1 MEHTYR
7 PFHLALPSN
16 DLAATQDF
24 YCRILGCKLGRTS
37 AHWIDVDMFG
47 HQLVF
52 HDCGG
57 SALPEMQNP
66 VDEHAVPIP
75 HFGVV
80 LDFVSFDALAERVT
94 GQVEMIEE
102 PYVRFAG
109 TPGEQRTLFFRDAN
123 GYALEFK
130 AFADIDQLFEPFAD

>member
-1 MEHTYR
+1 MQHAYR
-7 PFHLALPSN
+7 PFHLALPTN
-16 DLAATQDF
+16 DLAASRDF

-37 AHWIDVDMFG
+37 DHWIDVDLFG

-57 SALPEMQNP
+57 STLPEMQNP

-80 LDFVSFDALAERVT
+80 LDFASFEALAERVT

-109 TPGEQRTLFFRDAN
+109 TPREQRPLIFRDTN
-123 GYALEFK
+123 GYARQIK
-130 AFADIDQLFEPFAD
+130 AFVDIARLFEPFGD